1 MKTFIVIFAT
11 LGIFAL
17 TISISICG
25 LIAVIDETSIG
36 RAIRDY
42 ILSKIVKEK
51 PVDRGTP
58 IKPTLTPMPKVK
70 PPKEENKDE

>member
-25 LIAVIDETSIG
+25 LIAVIDETNIG

-42 ILSKIVKEK
+42 ILSKIVE
-51 PVDRGTP
+51 
-58 IKPTLTPMPKVK
+58 VK
-70 PPKEENKDE
+70 DNDNNL